1 MKLNK
6 KTLLLIVLCLSTVML
21 LCACHSERADQVDY
35 RIKAMV
41 KKGVSF
47 KMESELIDLEEQVAL
62 LTDWERNAM
71 EYYDDL
77 VKYRADYDKFVQDK
91 IVDLQAKLDALPALD
106 QIRVASEKDI
116 NAAKSAYDSASDY
129 VRSQVTGAEKLSAA
143 VTKLEQVLKDAW
155 QPCENCG
162 GDGKT
167 VCKLCNGKGSRQVN
181 HTTPNGKTWRVSQ
194 ECKTTSTCS
203 ACKGKG
209 GVYVED

>member
-6 KTLLLIVLCLSTVML
+6 KILLLIVLCLSTVML

-143 VTKLEQVLKDAW
+143 VAKLDQVLKDA
-155 QPCENCG
+155 
-162 GDGKT
+162 
-167 VCKLCNGKGSRQVN
+167 
-181 HTTPNGKTWRVSQ
+181 
-194 ECKTTSTCS
+194 
-203 ACKGKG
+203 
-209 GVYVED
+209 